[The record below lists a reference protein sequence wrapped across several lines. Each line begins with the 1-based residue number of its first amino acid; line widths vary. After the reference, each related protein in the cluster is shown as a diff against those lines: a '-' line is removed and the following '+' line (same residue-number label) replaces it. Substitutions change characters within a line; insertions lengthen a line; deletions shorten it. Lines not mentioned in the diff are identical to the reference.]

1 MKELMYGYTGVKFK
15 EIQLSADMP
24 LMIKDLFPFFK
35 QSAQFLKEYGMT
47 SKNAGNISLKMVDG
61 MVITTSGSSL
71 GCLKEDEIVYVR
83 KCSVEDRTVEYD
95 GSNVPSSEALMHY
108 LIYQFRPDIR
118 AVIHAHDP
126 ATTRFAAETVQETA
140 KEEPY
145 GTLALAKIACDTFSN
160 NENIIVLKNHG
171 YVAIGQNLE
180 EATNLIISTHLKI
193 VQENDV
199 TTPSRQKDQIGP

>member
-1 MKELMYGYTGVKFK
+1 MKELMEGYVGVKFRAVK
-15 EIQLSADMP
+15 LSSDMP

-95 GSNVPSSEALMHY
+95 GSNVPSSEAFMHH
-108 LIYQFRPDIR
+108 LIYQSRGDIG
-118 AVIHAHDP
+118 AIVHAHDP
-126 ATTRFAAETVQETA
+126 ATCNFAGENVQETA

-145 GTLALAKIACDTFSN
+145 GTLALAEIACDTFSKK
-160 NENIIVLKNHG
+160 ESIIVLKNHG
-171 YVAIGQNLE
+171 YVAIGQNIE
-180 EATNLIISTHLKI
+180 EATNLIISTHQII
-193 VQENDV
+193 VKGN
-199 TTPSRQKDQIGP
+199 